1 VPPLAARFI
10 RTALLLLL
18 LSFAAGAWALA
29 AKGTAAAMPA
39 GLRGAHAELAL
50 VGWALQLALGV
61 AYWILPKHAA
71 GPPRGDAAP
80 VATSWLLLN
89 AGLAVAVLG
98 AAAGHAPLVAGGRLL
113 ELGAVA
119 LFARHAL
126 PRIKAFGR

>member
-1 VPPLAARFI
+1 MPALAARFV

-18 LSFAAGAWALA
+18 AAFAAGAWALGTRGSA
-29 AKGTAAAMPA
+29 APIPP

-80 VATSWLLLN
+80 VAASWLLLN
-89 AGLAVAVLG
+89 GGVGVAVLG
-98 AAAGHAPLVAGGRLL
+98 AAAGREGAVAAGRLL
-113 ELGAVA
+113 ELLAVA

>member
-1 VPPLAARFI
+1 MPPLAARFV
-10 RTALLLLL
+10 RTSFLLLLA
-18 LSFAAGAWALA
+18 SFAAGAWALA
-29 AKGTAAAMPA
+29 ARGTAGAPPA

-61 AYWILPKHAA
+61 AYWILPKHAE
-71 GPPRGDAAP
+71 GPPRGDAPP
-80 VATSWLLLN
+80 VAVSWFLLN
-89 AGLAVAVLG
+89 AGLGVAVLG
-98 AAAGHAPLVAGGRLL
+98 AAVGHEPLVAGGRLL